1 MWNMQRTNRVIC
13 YVAPDVPLNKPGGAS
28 VHVIEVASNLEKIGH
43 KVHVISRRVTG
54 KKIKAKFS
62 IIPVNRFIVFGE
74 KFDGNTSGH
83 RETNSFLK
91 LLYRFYLKTFFSIY
105 VSLVVSSVIKKS
117 KASII
122 IERETSF
129 GAGALASILT
139 SRPLYLEIVG
149 PDYSRISASRSKAIF
164 YYNEKMLRE
173 WVDRRKCIKVTA
185 GVDRNI
191 FYPDETIRK
200 RKREEISVKEK
211 EILVG
216 YVGTF
221 QKWHGV
227 DTLISS
233 FSWLRKQST
242 NIKCILV
249 GPNYQEYRKISE
261 GLGLKDILLFT
272 GQVEYKDIPSYIN
285 ACDIMVAPYNPN
297 VDPLRK
303 KFGIGWPIKILEYM
317 ACRKPVISTSVYPV
331 TEIIEDK
338 VSGRLVPPGN
348 AIELSHAIA
357 ELAVDKEL
365 SSRIASTGYEK
376 VASRYSWEKVAMNMS
391 EEMQRRK

>member
-1 MWNMQRTNRVIC
+1 MQRTNSVIC
-13 YVAPDVPLNKPGGAS
+13 YVAADVPLSKPGGAS
-28 VHVIEVASNLEKIGH
+28 VHVIEIASNLEKIGH
-43 KVHVISRRVTG
+43 KVHVVSRRVRG
-54 KKIKAKFS
+54 KKIEAKFS
-62 IIPVNRFIVFGE
+62 VVPVNRFIVFGE
-74 KFDGNTSGH
+74 KIDGRTSGQ
-83 RETNSFLK
+83 RNTNSFFK

-105 VSLVVSSVIKKS
+105 VSFIVSSIIKKS

-122 IERETSF
+122 MERETSF

-139 SRPLYLEIVG
+139 GRSLYLEIVG

-173 WVDRRKCIKVTA
+173 WVDRRKCVKVTA
-185 GVDRNI
+185 GVDREI
-191 FYPDETIRK
+191 FHPDDFMRK
-200 RKREEISVKEK
+200 RKRQEVSIKEK
-211 EILVG
+211 DVLVG

-233 FSWLRKQST
+233 FSLLKKKSP

-249 GPNYQEYRKISE
+249 GPNYQEYRKLSE
-261 GLGLKDILLFT
+261 GLGLNDTLLFT
-272 GQVEYKDIPSYIN
+272 GQVEYKDTSSYIN
-285 ACDIMVAPYNPN
+285 ACDIMVAPYNPD
-297 VDPLRK
+297 VDPLRRR
-303 KFGIGWPIKILEYM
+303 FGIGWPIKILEYM

-331 TEIIEDK
+331 TEIIKDK
-338 VSGRLVPPGN
+338 ISGRLVPPGN

-376 VASRYSWEKVAMNMS
+376 VASQYSWEKVAMDMS